1 MLINKQLAQAD
12 IIALNPCG
20 LYGDDNG
27 TNYTPMRIARLFA
40 GRETLALGDV
50 LTMDGIS
57 ISDRLWV
64 VLNRG
69 VLPESARIGLGCDY
83 AERVLFI
90 AETWSGNKGRSRLAI
105 EVTRRWMR
113 GEATDEER
121 DAAAAYA
128 HSAAV
133 HAAYASAAAAAAAYA
148 AADAAAD
155 AAAYAA
161 ADAAA
166 YAAAAADYA
175 ADYAASYAEREWQL
189 AHTIEV
195 LSEAAQEG
203 GAELDSEQ
211 DANLVAGLTYR
222 REII

>member
-83 AERVLFI
+83 AERVLEI

-105 EVTRRWMR
+105 EVTRRWLR
-113 GEATDEER
+113 GEATDKER
-121 DAAAAYA
+121 STAAAAADAAAL
-128 HSAAV
+128 
-133 HAAYASAAAAAAAYA
+133 SAAAAAAAYA
-148 AADAAAD
+148 AA

-161 ADAAA
+161 AAAAYAAA
-166 YAAAAADYA
+166 YAAAAAD
-175 ADYAASYAEREWQL
+175 ADADAEREWQL
-189 AHTIEV
+189 KHTIKV
-195 LSEAAQEG
+195 LSATGETEK
-203 GAELDSEQ
+203 
-211 DANLVAGLTYR
+211 
-222 REII
+222 

>member
-105 EVTRRWMR
+105 EVTRRWLR
-113 GEATDEER
+113 GEATDKER
-121 DAAAAYA
+121 STAAAALSADDA
-128 HSAAV
+128 HAAAAAASADAAT
-133 HAAYASAAAAAAAYA
+133 AAYAAAHADAATAAYAAAHAAAAAAAA
-148 AADAAAD
+148 AH

-161 ADAAA
+161 A
-166 YAAAAADYA
+166 YV
-175 ADYAASYAEREWQL
+175 AEREWQL
-189 AHTIEV
+189 ARTIKV

-203 GAELDSEQ
+203 GA
-211 DANLVAGLTYR
+211 A
-222 REII
+222 